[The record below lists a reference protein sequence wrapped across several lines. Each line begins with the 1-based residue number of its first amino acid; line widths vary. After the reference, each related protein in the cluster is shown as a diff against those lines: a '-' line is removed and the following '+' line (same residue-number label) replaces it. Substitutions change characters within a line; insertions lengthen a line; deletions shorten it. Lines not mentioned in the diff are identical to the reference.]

1 MAAHP
6 YGLRSRLNTQTPS
19 LRATPTGSPVLAKTP
34 SGINRKP
41 RSTDITLQLQRVI
54 GTTTNSPNGLACCAP
69 TNTYAYCAGAVA
81 VLARLEPDNTPS
93 HRYFKARPTA
103 HSLHPPTSHYDS
115 SPATTPSKR
124 RTTTFTPRKRQGDFA
139 GGTLGR
145 DWLDES
151 GSQTWTA
158 RERIKSA
165 SCVALSQDGRWL
177 AVGESG
183 YNPRVLLFSTAEDA
197 SSETPTSVV
206 SDHTYGVRCI
216 AFSGDMKFLATL
228 GNLNDGFLFVWS
240 LNSRTGQVTLHSA
253 NKCTTNVC
261 DMTWCGN
268 SLITVGTRHIK
279 IWQAKENPKQSP
291 TRKPRF
297 FRASDAYATSPGA
310 APGPAPLQ
318 GRNCLLGSMVDST
331 FTCVAAVDDCLAVVG
346 TETGHLCLVDT
357 SQTALELRVF
367 KKTDFPISSIAYL
380 AHTKRLLLGT
390 SHGLQSEDFDLLMKS
405 SIDSPSRMLRRKPPR
420 LSSIRRSLGLVQQ
433 TAKSVTAVG
442 TLPSHI
448 ITLDSDGSLQL
459 QPCEPGDSNE
469 SQPTFAAHNS
479 ILLGVQTLSDG
490 CAFGDFLTWSKNGE
504 IKFWSSQ
511 GELIKQE
518 IVDLDNSSA
527 DANDCENEL
536 TRVRYI
542 QEINCFVVGDRFG
555 LLKLIKVSEWKEAQV
570 IRAHSAE
577 ITSITS
583 HDPQSLIATCSRD
596 RMVQL
601 YRIARDSFELLQTM
615 DDHVGSVN
623 QVLFVQNGGKLL
635 SCSADRSLV
644 IRDRVLRDQDGV
656 QTPVYLNTK
665 VLTLKGSPLSMT
677 ISTDD
682 LLLVSS
688 MDRRVTQVEISTGT
702 LNDSFKVGDGENE
715 DTVFLNSMVSSASPE
730 GADGSH
736 RLLVGYCSMDKSIR
750 VYNERNMALLG
761 RESGH
766 TEGVSDISL
775 LRQKAPEASGTRQC
789 TVVSTGL
796 DGTIMIWRISRA
808 TLTLPLDSQ
817 ERTPGLG
824 ISTDESDSELASKP
838 TPAALPPLRKVL
850 TKMDLAELTRDNGA
864 PSPSTPRSL
873 SPVRLKR
880 KTSRLALST
889 TMEDVEDTPTKST
902 DAPVPSKSPNPEQID
917 PRRSPSPPVRTTS
930 RPRKQR
936 SRIDLAKDVT
946 TTAEKTGPVDRSHS
960 PPPPPVPLSM
970 PGTPKSRQKPNN
982 GRLRRPPSVPEL
994 RSQSFAAASRRQ
1006 SVSQTSDFGSMG
1018 MATEQA
1024 TRMLK
1029 TYRKKLTLGSGR
1041 DKVDLDD
1048 LEDEVTALLKII
1060 RERKATNQHPPLPP
1074 LKPDVSTGVDGPGPG
1089 RREQAKAATDGDVE
1103 QLAVLLERSNMA
1115 DMSPSITLMKAT
1127 RGQDISAEG

>member
-1 MAAHP
+1 M
-6 YGLRSRLNTQTPS
+6 
-19 LRATPTGSPVLAKTP
+19 
-34 SGINRKP
+34 
-41 RSTDITLQLQRVI
+41 
-54 GTTTNSPNGLACCAP
+54 
-69 TNTYAYCAGAVA
+69 
-81 VLARLEPDNTPS
+81 
-93 HRYFKARPTA
+93 
-103 HSLHPPTSHYDS
+103 
-115 SPATTPSKR
+115 
-124 RTTTFTPRKRQGDFA
+124 
-139 GGTLGR
+139 
-145 DWLDES
+145 DES
-151 GSQTWTA
+151 GPQTWTA

-197 SSETPTSVV
+197 SHETPTSVV

-216 AFSGDMKFLATL
+216 AFGADMKFLATL

-240 LNSRTGQVTLHSA
+240 LNSKTGQLTLHSA

-261 DMTWCGN
+261 DMTWCGS

-279 IWQAKENPKQSP
+279 IWQAKETPKQSP
-291 TRKPRF
+291 TKKPRF

-310 APGPAPLQ
+310 ASGPAPLQ

-357 SQTALELRVF
+357 SQTVLELRIL
-367 KKTDFPISSIAYL
+367 KKTDFSISSIAYL
-380 AHTKRLLLGT
+380 VDTKRLLLGT

-405 SIDSPSRMLRRKPPR
+405 GVDSPSRTPRRKPPR

-442 TLPSHI
+442 TLPNHI
-448 ITLDSDGSLQL
+448 ITLDSDGSLQI
-459 QPCEPGDSNE
+459 QPCEPSDSNE

-479 ILLGVQTLSDG
+479 IVLGVQTLSDG
-490 CAFGDFLTWSKNGE
+490 CALGDFLTWSKNGE

-511 GELIKQE
+511 GALIKQE
-518 IVDLDNSSA
+518 IVDLDNSST
-527 DANDCENEL
+527 DTSDCENEL

-555 LLKLIKVSEWKEAQV
+555 LLKLIKVSEWEEIQM

-577 ITSITS
+577 ITSIAS
-583 HDPQSLIATCSRD
+583 HDPQALIATCSRD

-601 YRIARDSFELLQTM
+601 FRITGDSFELLQTM
-615 DDHVGSVN
+615 DDHVGSVS
-623 QVLFVQNGGKLL
+623 QVLFVQEGGKLL

-688 MDRRVTQVEISTGT
+688 MDRRVTQVEISAGT
-702 LNDSFKVGDGENE
+702 LNDSFKIGDAENE
-715 DTVFLNSMVSSASPE
+715 DTVFLNSMVCSASPE
-730 GADGSH
+730 SVDSSH
-736 RLLVGYCSMDKSIR
+736 RLVIGYCSMDKSIR
-750 VYNERNMALLG
+750 VYNEKNMALLG

-766 TEGVSDISL
+766 TEGVSDIAL
-775 LRQKAPEASGTRQC
+775 LKQTAQEANGTRQC

-796 DGTIMIWRISRA
+796 DGTIMIWRIFRA
-808 TLTLPLDSQ
+808 ALTSSLDSQ

-824 ISTDESDSELASKP
+824 ISTDESDGEMAPKLA
-838 TPAALPPLRKVL
+838 PASLPPLRKVL

-864 PSPSTPRSL
+864 LSPSTPRSL

-889 TMEDVEDTPTKST
+889 TIEDFEDTPTKL
-902 DAPVPSKSPNPEQID
+902 ANVPAPSKSPNPEQLD
-917 PRRSPSPPVRTTS
+917 PRRSPSPPPRTTS

-936 SRIDLAKDVT
+936 SRLDLAKDVAVT
-946 TTAEKTGPVDRSHS
+946 EKIGAVDRSHS
-960 PPPPPVPLSM
+960 PPPVPLSI

-994 RSQSFAAASRRQ
+994 RSQSFAASRRQ
-1006 SVSQTSDFGSMG
+1006 SMSQAPDFGSMG

-1029 TYRKKLTLGSGR
+1029 TYRKKLTLGK

-1060 RERKATNQHPPLPP
+1060 RERKALNQPPLPQ
-1074 LKPDVSTGVDGPGPG
+1074 LKPESSSVVDGPG
-1089 RREQAKAATDGDVE
+1089 RRVQAKAATEGDVE

-1115 DMSPSITLMKAT
+1115 DLPPSMTLMKAKS
-1127 RGQDISAEG
+1127 QDISAEG

>member
-6 YGLRSRLNTQTPS
+6 YGLRSRLNSQTPS
-19 LRATPTGSPVLAKTP
+19 LRATPTGSPVVGKTP

-41 RSTDITLQLQRVI
+41 RSSDITLQLQRVI
-54 GTTTNSPNGLACCAP
+54 GTTTNSPNGLTCCAS
-69 TNTYAYCAGAVA
+69 TSSYAYCAGAVA
-81 VLARLEPDNTPS
+81 VLARLEPGTTPS

-124 RTTTFTPRKRQGDFA
+124 RTATFTPRKRQDDFA
-139 GGTLGR
+139 GGSFGR
-145 DWLDES
+145 EWLDES

-197 SSETPTSVV
+197 STETPTSVV

-216 AFSGDMKFLATL
+216 AFSADMKFLATL

-240 LNSRTGQVTLHSA
+240 LNSKTGQLTLHSA

-261 DMTWCGN
+261 DMTWCGT

-279 IWQAKENPKQSP
+279 IWQAKETPKQSP
-291 TRKPRF
+291 SKKPRF

-310 APGPAPLQ
+310 PSGPAPLQ

-331 FTCVAAVDDCLAVVG
+331 FTCVAAIDGCLAVVG

-357 SQTALELRVF
+357 SQTVLELRLL
-367 KKTDFPISSIAYL
+367 KKTDFSISSIAYL
-380 AHTKRLLLGT
+380 TDTKRLLLGT
-390 SHGLQSEDFDLLMKS
+390 SHGLQSEDFELLMKS
-405 SIDSPSRMLRRKPPR
+405 GVDSPSRMLRRKPPR

-442 TLPSHI
+442 TLPEHI
-448 ITLDSDGSLQL
+448 ITLDSDGSLQI

-479 ILLGVQTLSDG
+479 IVLGVQTLSDG
-490 CAFGDFLTWSKNGE
+490 CALGDFLTWSKNGD

-511 GELIKQE
+511 GALIKHE

-527 DANDCENEL
+527 DSNDSENEL
-536 TRVRYI
+536 TRDF
-542 QEINCFVVGDRFG
+542 NSFVVGDRFG
-555 LLKLIKVSEWKEAQV
+555 LLKLIKVSEWEEVQM

-577 ITSITS
+577 ITSIAS
-583 HDPQSLIATCSRD
+583 HDAGSLIATCSRD

-601 YRIARDSFELLQTM
+601 YRIAGDGFELLQTM

-623 QVLFVQNGGKLL
+623 QVLFVQEGGKLL

-688 MDRRVTQVEISTGT
+688 MDRRVTQVEISAGT
-702 LNDSFKVGDGENE
+702 LNDSFKVGDAENE
-715 DTVFLNSMVSSASPE
+715 DTVFLNSMVCSASPE
-730 GADGSH
+730 SADSSH
-736 RLLVGYCSMDKSIR
+736 RLVIGYCSMDKSIR
-750 VYNERNMALLG
+750 VYNEKNMALLG

-766 TEGVSDISL
+766 TEGVSDIAL
-775 LRQKAPEASGTRQC
+775 LRQTVQEANGTRQC

-796 DGTIMIWRISRA
+796 DGTIMIWRIFRA
-808 TLTLPLDSQ
+808 ALSLSLDAQ
-817 ERTPGLG
+817 DPRTPGLG
-824 ISTDESDSELASKP
+824 ISTDESDGEMAPKL
-838 TPAALPPLRKVL
+838 TPASLPPLRKVL
-850 TKMDLAELTRDNGA
+850 TKMDLAELTNGA
-864 PSPSTPRSL
+864 PSPTTPRSL

-889 TMEDVEDTPTKST
+889 TMEDVEDTPTKSVNVP
-902 DAPVPSKSPNPEQID
+902 APAKSPNPEHTD
-917 PRRSPSPPVRTTS
+917 PRRSPSPPARTTS

-936 SRIDLAKDVT
+936 SRLDLAKDAAT
-946 TTAEKTGPVDRSHS
+946 GEKASGAIERSHS
-960 PPPPPVPLSM
+960 PPPVPLSM

-994 RSQSFAAASRRQ
+994 RSQSFAASRRQ
-1006 SVSQTSDFGSMG
+1006 SMSQASDFGSVG

-1024 TRMLK
+1024 ARMLK
-1029 TYRKKLTLGSGR
+1029 TYRKKLTLAK

-1060 RERKATNQHPPLPP
+1060 RERKASDRPPLPQS
-1074 LKPDVSTGVDGPGPG
+1074 KPDLSNVVAVGGPG
-1089 RREQAKAATDGDVE
+1089 RRAQAKAATEGDVE
-1103 QLAVLLERSNMA
+1103 QLTVLLERSNMA
-1115 DMSPSITLMKAT
+1115 DVPPSSMTLMKAK
-1127 RGQDISAEG
+1127 GQGISAEE